1 MWKPLALMRHAQ
13 LSSSSV
19 TKNAPDPSRNRLLAS
34 GRSLFSEL
42 GYENTQTAAIA
53 RRAGT
58 SESQLVRYFG
68 GKAGLLAAI
77 FDTAW
82 YDINARVHDL
92 LTDAPDARHAVLG
105 IFNTMLAAFERD
117 HDLATLFMLEG
128 RRIRA
133 GSHEVRLS
141 PGLVEFSDTVHRLI
155 KRGQQDGSFAQG
167 LDSTALATALMGAA
181 EAMIRE
187 RLLVRRRGS
196 ARSFTNA
203 QLQRIFKAMLE
214 GLGP

>member
-1 MWKPLALMRHAQ
+1 VR
-13 LSSSSV
+13 
-19 TKNAPDPSRNRLLAS
+19 KNAPDPSRSRLLAS
-34 GRSLFSEL
+34 GRSLFAEL

-82 YDINARVHDL
+82 LDINARVHDL
-92 LTDAPDARHAVLG
+92 LTDAPDARRALLG
-105 IFNTMLAAFERD
+105 IFRTMLAAFERD
-117 HDLATLFMLEG
+117 TELATLFLLEG

-133 GSHEVRLS
+133 GSHDVRVS
-141 PGLVEFSDTVHRLI
+141 PGFVEFSDVVHRLI
-155 KRGQQDGSFAQG
+155 RRGQQDRSFASG
-167 LDSTALATALMGAA
+167 LDSTVLATALLGAA

-187 RLLVRRRGS
+187 RMLARRHGRT
-196 ARSFTNA
+196 RSFTNS
-203 QLQRIFKAMLE
+203 QLQRVFEALLE
-214 GLGP
+214 GLSP

>member
-1 MWKPLALMRHAQ
+1 MWKPLALNGVAR
-13 LSSSSV
+13 LSSSPV
-19 TKNAPDPSRNRLLAS
+19 GTNAPDPSRSRLLAS
-34 GRSLFSEL
+34 GRSLFAEL

-68 GKAGLLAAI
+68 GKAGLLGAI

-82 YDINARVHDL
+82 QEINARVHDL

-117 HDLATLFMLEG
+117 SELATLFLLEG

-141 PGLVEFSDTVHRLI
+141 PGFMAFSDTVHRLI
-155 KRGQQDGSFAQG
+155 KRGQQDGSFAKG

-181 EAMIRE
+181 EAMIRD
-187 RLLVRRRGS
+187 RLMARRRGT
-196 ARSFTNA
+196 ARSFSNT
-203 QLQRIFKAMLE
+203 QLQRIFTALLE
-214 GLGP
+214 GCSP